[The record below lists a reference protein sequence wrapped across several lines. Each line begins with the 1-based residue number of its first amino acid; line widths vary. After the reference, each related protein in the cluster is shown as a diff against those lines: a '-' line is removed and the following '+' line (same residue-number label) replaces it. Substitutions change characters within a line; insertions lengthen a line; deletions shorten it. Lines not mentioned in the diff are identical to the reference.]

1 MFDTS
6 SLYTTYNTTV
16 IVQALMNISRI
27 ISSVQ
32 TEFVFRMTVDP
43 LEVPKLHVHASIPR
57 ACDVSMMKAVLVWD
71 VVLMVSRIVRSL
83 WWYHWTNWLQPYEWL
98 FPFADKS
105 FPQIFERYKQ
115 SSIEVRS
122 FLRRQEWNIPPM
134 PRWKWQAQKK
144 QETYFS

>member
-83 WWYHWTNWLQPYEWL
+83 WWYH
-98 FPFADKS
+98 
-105 FPQIFERYKQ
+105 
-115 SSIEVRS
+115 
-122 FLRRQEWNIPPM
+122 
-134 PRWKWQAQKK
+134 
-144 QETYFS
+144 